1 MSAKSRM
8 FSRRMLFWL
17 VAIGVVSFLG
27 SLALLVSG
35 GGGGEGARAGGLPL
49 ARSALGHRAFVKSLQ
64 RLGVPVVISRFGSAR
79 KAGRNGVVFVGEPLL
94 KGWNA
99 GKVGRLMRAG
109 HVILVLPK
117 WKGRPDRKNPRW
129 TASVSLLARSRVEKI
144 LKMVD
149 PRARLVRPGGS
160 VFWSA
165 SRYAGAPT
173 ILQPQ
178 LIRSSALRPIIAS
191 DRGLLVGQLTN
202 SRNTVWIV
210 SDPDIF
216 ANHGIGK
223 GENAKIA
230 IGLIRTMRA
239 AGGPVVIDTSVHG
252 AAGRPSL
259 WGSLLEL
266 PFVIASLAGIL
277 ALGIALWAGT
287 ARFGAP
293 LPTAPQFEAG
303 KLTLI
308 ENATRLLRYGGHQR
322 EILDRYRRALVAAVA
337 ARLHAPAHGS
347 AGGDGLAR
355 WLDRVGHA
363 RGTRHAFSEIAGEIE
378 TLTAAEGAGERK
390 LLAAATRLY
399 RWKGEMLDGSERNQG
414 G

>member
-1 MSAKSRM
+1 MSAKPQM
-8 FSRRMLFWL
+8 FSRRTLFWL

-27 SLALLVSG
+27 SMALLAFG
-35 GGGGEGARAGGLPL
+35 GGGSQGARVGGLPF

-64 RLGVPVVISRFGSAR
+64 RLGIPVIVSRYGSVR
-79 KAGRNGVVFVGEPLL
+79 KVGRGVLFVGEPRA

-99 GKVGRLMRAG
+99 ANVRRLMRAS

-117 WKGRPDRKNPRW
+117 WKGEPDRRNPRW

-144 LKMVD
+144 LRLVD
-149 PRARLVRPGGS
+149 PRARLVRPGAS

-165 SRYAGAPT
+165 SRYAGGPT
-173 ILQPQ
+173 ILEPQ
-178 LIRSSALRPIIAS
+178 LIKSPALRPIIAS
-191 DRGLLVGQLTN
+191 DRGLLVGQLANARGTI
-202 SRNTVWIV
+202 WIV

-230 IGLIRTMRA
+230 IGLIRSLRA
-239 AGGPVVIDTSVHG
+239 TGSAVVIDASVHG

-266 PFVIASLAGIL
+266 PFVIATLAGIL
-277 ALGIALWAGT
+277 ALAFVLWAGT

-293 LPTAPQFEAG
+293 LPTAPLLEAG

-308 ENATRLLRYGGHQR
+308 DNATRLLRYGGHQR
-322 EILDRYRRALVAAVA
+322 EILDRYRRALVAAVT
-337 ARLHAPAHGS
+337 ARLHAPARGPTGS
-347 AGGDGLAR
+347 DELHR
-355 WLDRVGHA
+355 WFDRVGRV
-363 RGTRHAFSEIAGEIE
+363 RGTRHRFSEIIGEIE
-378 TLTAAEGAGERK
+378 TLTAGAGAGERK

-399 RWKGEMLDGSERNQG
+399 RWKGEMLDGPERNQG
-414 G
+414 R

>member
-1 MSAKSRM
+1 MSARPRV
-8 FSRRMLFWL
+8 FSRRVLFWL
-17 VAIGVVSFLG
+17 VAVGVVSFLG

-35 GGGGEGARAGGLPL
+35 DRGGEGARAGGLPF

-64 RLGVPVVISRFGSAR
+64 RLGVPVIVSRYGSVR
-79 KAGRNGVVFVGEPLL
+79 KAGRGVLFVGEPRL
-94 KGWNA
+94 KGWTA
-99 GKVGRLMRAG
+99 PKVRRLMRAR

-117 WKGRPDRKNPRW
+117 WRGRPDRKNPRW
-129 TASVSLLARSRVEKI
+129 TASVSLLASSRVEKV
-144 LKMVD
+144 LKLVD
-149 PRARLVRPGGS
+149 PRARLVRPAGS

-165 SRYAGAPT
+165 SRYAGGPT
-173 ILQPQ
+173 ILKPQ
-178 LIRSSALRPIIAS
+178 LIASPALRPIVSS

-202 SRNTVWIV
+202 AGGTIWIV

-230 IGLIRTMRA
+230 VGLVKSLRA
-239 AGGPVVIDTSVHG
+239 PGGAVVVDSTVHG
-252 AAGRPSL
+252 AAGKPSL

-266 PFVIASLAGIL
+266 PFVIATLAGIL
-277 ALGIALWAGT
+277 ALLVVLWAGA

-293 LPTAPQFEAG
+293 RPAAPRLEAG

-308 ENATRLLRYGGHQR
+308 DNATRLLQYGGHQR
-322 EILDRYRRALVAAVA
+322 EILDRYRRSLVAAVM
-337 ARLHAPAHGS
+337 ARLRAPARGP
-347 AGGDGLAR
+347 GGEELER
-355 WLDRVGHA
+355 WFDRVGEA
-363 RGTRHAFSEIAGEIE
+363 RGTRHRYSEIVGEIE
-378 TLTAAEGAGERK
+378 TLTAGEITGDRK

-399 RWKGEMLDGSERNQG
+399 RWKGEMLDGPERNQG